1 MDILVSVIV
10 PVYNVAPFLRKCIDY
25 IIVQSFADFELLL
38 RLIEKNGIKLF
49 YLPEPLVRMRL
60 GGTTSKNWVNIKQ
73 GNLECIK
80 AFQKNNLPV
89 NPFYSFYR
97 LIPKLKQFFQ

>member
-38 RLIEKNGIKLF
+38 IDDGSQDDVDKCECLVIGFSGESLGFGIHSGF
-49 YLPEPLVRMRL
+49 
-60 GGTTSKNWVNIKQ
+60 
-73 GNLECIK
+73 
-80 AFQKNNLPV
+80 
-89 NPFYSFYR
+89 
-97 LIPKLKQFFQ
+97 

>member
-38 RLIEKNGIKLF
+38 IDDGSQDESANICDEYALKDDRIRVIHQ
-49 YLPEPLVRMRL
+49 
-60 GGTTSKNWVNIKQ
+60 VNAGVTAARRRGVEAAR
-73 GNLECIK
+73 GNFVL
-80 AFQKNNLPV
+80 
-89 NPFYSFYR
+89 
-97 LIPKLKQFFQ
+97 

>member
-38 RLIEKNGIKLF
+38 IDDGSQDESANICDEYALKDDRIRVIHQVNGWCYCCKTKRSRGRKGQLALF
-49 YLPEPLVRMRL
+49 CR
-60 GGTTSKNWVNIKQ
+60 W
-73 GNLECIK
+73 
-80 AFQKNNLPV
+80 
-89 NPFYSFYR
+89 
-97 LIPKLKQFFQ
+97 